1 MTSCESIVSAMNQ
14 SSLATRLGEYIS
26 LVLPEAHGHQQKAIS
41 DFVMAV
47 VMAQSCCQA
56 TLARFFDNFEAAS
69 KRLFRLLHNSRLDT
83 EGLAR
88 AHASALARRLP
99 AEGCVRLAL
108 DWTSEDSQHLLV
120 ASLSVGRRAVPL
132 YWRAYHD
139 AELKQR
145 MSLYEREFVRTLFA
159 DVLGGVA
166 RRRFVLTAD
175 RWFADVDL
183 LDLLN
188 ELGVSYVIR
197 TKASYHVRVEG
208 RWHRLDSLRWMKN
221 QRRRAWGR
229 VWYCEGDPRHLYL
242 VQTRAR
248 DKRGRWGI
256 WHLLSNRNL
265 SAHAMAAEYA
275 RRFTCEE
282 GFRDAKRLLG
292 FHDAR
297 IRCLK
302 AWTRMF
308 TLVAIAI
315 AVLTK
320 LGGALVSHARR
331 DSWLRRIRSRRRA
344 RSELSIVKSVVEL
357 LTHDESLWQ
366 LFDHH
371 STLNLEAGL

>member
-1 MTSCESIVSAMNQ
+1 MTQ
-14 SSLATRLGEYIS
+14 HSLTTRLGEYIS
-26 LVLPEAHGHQQKAIS
+26 LVLPDAHGHQLKAIT
-41 DFVMAV
+41 DFVMAL
-47 VMAQSCCQA
+47 VMVQSCCQA

-69 KRLFRLLHNSRLDT
+69 KRLFRLLHNSRLDP

-88 AHASALARRLP
+88 SHACALVGRLP

-108 DWTSEDSQHLLV
+108 DWTTEETQHLLV
-120 ASLSVGRRAVPL
+120 ASLNVGRRAVPL

-188 ELGVSYVIR
+188 ELGISYVIR

-208 RWHRLDSLRWMKN
+208 RWRRLDSLRWMKN

-229 VWYCEGDPRHLYL
+229 VWYCEGDPRQLFL
-242 VQTRAR
+242 VQAR
-248 DKRGRWGI
+248 SRDRHGRWGI
-256 WHLLSNRNL
+256 WHLVSNRNL
-265 SAHAMAAEYA
+265 SAHRMAAEYA
-275 RRFTCEE
+275 HRFTCEA

-292 FHDAR
+292 FAEAR
-297 IRCLK
+297 ISCLK

-308 TLVAIAI
+308 TLVALAL

-320 LGGALVSHARR
+320 LGCALRAHVRR
-331 DSWLRRIRSRRRA
+331 DSWLLRVRSRRTA
-344 RSELSIVKSVVEL
+344 RSELSMVRSVVEL
-357 LTHDESLWQ
+357 LMRDENFWQ
-366 LFDHH
+366 LLDHERKFD
-371 STLNLEAGL
+371 LEAGL